1 MDAEDLIIHNRGHGH
16 AVEHIIELLPDLE
29 AVSSFTFVAEPV
41 DPIDRGTLVVAPQH
55 EKRVP
60 MLRLVAQK

>member
-1 MDAEDLIIHNRGHGH
+1 MDAEDLVIHNRGDGH
-16 AVEHIIELLPDLE
+16 AVKHIIKLLPDLE

-41 DPIDRGTLVVAPQH
+41 DPIDRGALVVAPQH

-60 MLRLVAQK
+60 MLGLIAQ

>member
-29 AVSSFTFVAEPV
+29 AVGPLALVAEPV
-41 DPIDRGTLVVAPQH
+41 DPIDRRALVVAPQH

-60 MLRLVAQK
+60 MLGFVAQ